1 MTYRRQAD
9 PGRDKAWKK
18 WISENR
24 DPLERIGLPLAL
36 YEDAARWE
44 DFLENGHLHWHD
56 GPPFDF
62 GELRGGQMEQ
72 LCAFSNG
79 AIQTSHL
86 RCSAGYVSYSAKT
99 RWSELRS

>member
-72 LCAFSNG
+72 LCAFLERRYPDKPPPLLG
-79 AIQTSHL
+79 WL
-86 RCSAGYVSYSAKT
+86 RVLLGKDAM
-99 RWSELRS
+99 E